1 MSITLKEYINGID
14 IEDVM
19 TAMLK
24 WWPNEKCNIDNYHSV
39 WKTLNEMEP
48 IDSELSIGV
57 TIETDEPK
65 YDNSDECESW
75 LCVDGIDANGQMW
88 AIEFTKWSEW
98 LGMTIHEETLSNPNL
113 SKADIICAI
122 LWEMTFSGFD
132 EETIQGKLDE
142 INSAFDELKEEYE
155 IQKIS

>member
-1 MSITLKEYINGID
+1 MSITLKEYINGVD

-19 TAMLK
+19 IAMLK
-24 WWPNEKCNIDNYHSV
+24 WWPNEKYNIDNYHDV

-48 IDSELSIGV
+48 IDSELSICV
-57 TIETDEPK
+57 TIEDDWE
-65 YDNSDECESW
+65 SDDSEEYEDW

-98 LGMTIHEETLSNPNL
+98 LGMTIQEETLSNPDL

-122 LWEMTFSGFD
+122 LCEMTYSGFD
-132 EETIQGKLDE
+132 EETIQAKLDE
-142 INSAFDELKEEYE
+142 INSAFDKLKEEYE
-155 IQKIS
+155 IQKMS